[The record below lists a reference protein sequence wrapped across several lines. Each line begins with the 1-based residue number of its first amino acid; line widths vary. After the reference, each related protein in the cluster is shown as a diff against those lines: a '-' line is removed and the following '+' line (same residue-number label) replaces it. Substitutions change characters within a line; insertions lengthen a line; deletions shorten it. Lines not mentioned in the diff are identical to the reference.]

1 MTSDLLGQA
10 TWRSSD
16 RTSLRNCA
24 TRNGSR
30 LGGRRGGVEVRLGV
44 ASPSGSWPGRCICRF
59 CSRFTCRFLRPL
71 SQLESRAGGTRTP
84 NLRFWRP
91 VLYQLSYCPLS
102 IAMPRTANRSQGRCF
117 RLAPGPSEIPGEPR
131 RRPAPGRF
139 QPVDPYRVASSRST
153 PIGSLPAGRP
163 LSGLLVQRVLAIP
176 AAELLHLDP
185 LAIVHL
191 VLRRD
196 VVPSFALLA
205 GQGDLDA
212 LLVLCHG
219 DSLLPDGRPG
229 RRSVPM
235 IALCPEIGSGG
246 RTRTGDPTIM
256 SRVL

>member
-44 ASPSGSWPGRCICRF
+44 ASPSGSWPWRCIIRF

-71 SQLESRAGGTRTP
+71 SQVESRAGGTRTP

-102 IAMPRTANRSQGRCF
+102 IAMPRTANRSQGRCS
-117 RLAPGPSEIPGEPR
+117 RLAPGTSDIPGEPR
-131 RRPAPGRF
+131 RCSTPGHFRPVDPSRVTSGRSTPIGSLPAGRPLSGHF
-139 QPVDPYRVASSRST
+139 RPVDPYRVTSGRST

-163 LSGLLVQRVLAIP
+163 LSGLLMHRVLAIP

-196 VVPSFALLA
+196 VVPSFALFA
-205 GQGDLDA
+205 RQGDLDA

-219 DSLLPDGRPG
+219 DSL
-229 RRSVPM
+229 
-235 IALCPEIGSGG
+235 
-246 RTRTGDPTIM
+246 
-256 SRVL
+256 